1 MAAGRVDSP
10 GSAGWQ
16 GAALP
21 LALLVQASLLFYDL
35 DLLPMWGDEVF
46 TIHVADRPW
55 ERIPEIL
62 HRDIHPPLYYA
73 LAKLWAALPWPVE
86 PVISLRIMS
95 AVCCLASTL
104 VIDRLWLRR
113 AEPVQRACFLILWA
127 VSPALILYS
136 RMARSYSLQLLV
148 SAVATRCGWDLIADP
163 NSRRNRLRFGVA
175 GATLLYTHY
184 LPGIAICG
192 AVGMVLAIRWLRSRD
207 GAILRGM
214 VVSYLLMA
222 LLYLPWLATF
232 AYALSR
238 VSRAEP
244 YVLFDDTLLETLV
257 KLSFWFTSF
266 SFGES
271 FPTWAI
277 FLGLAVAPPLIWLVW
292 KGVRR
297 ERNWI
302 AIPALAGAI
311 GYFGAA
317 AWVSFPFVGA
327 RMLFLLP
334 FYLLCLTRGITAHP
348 RLGAAVLAGILTVH
362 AGALSSYYRKEGFL
376 NAGYTLPTPEI
387 VETMKSTSR
396 AETLILLDSYNTDAE
411 PIVRAL
417 GDGAHIVRIRSTHE
431 AGQARIEAAKRDWKT
446 IWFLRSTH
454 DTSPAAT
461 LTALQKELAD
471 RHPGRPTPLVPYSD
485 ADRWAAGILGW
496 DAATGHH
503 YVLLEFRRAPSGAPT
518 P

>member
-1 MAAGRVDSP
+1 MAAGRLDSP
-10 GSAGWQ
+10 RSAGWHS
-16 GAALP
+16 AALP
-21 LALLVQASLLFYDL
+21 LALLVQASLLFYNL

-46 TIHVADRPW
+46 TVHVVGRPW
-55 ERIPEIL
+55 DRVPEIL

-73 LAKLWAALPWPVE
+73 LAKIWAALPLPAE
-86 PVISLRIMS
+86 PVIALRMMS
-95 AVCCLASTL
+95 AIFCLASTI
-104 VIDRLWLRR
+104 VIDRLWLRNTEHPR
-113 AEPVQRACFLILWA
+113 RACFLALWA

-148 SAVATRCGWDLIADP
+148 SAVALRCGWDLVANP
-163 NSRRNRLRFGVA
+163 TSRRHRLFFGVS
-175 GATLLYTHY
+175 GAVLLYTHY
-184 LPGIAICG
+184 LPGIAISG
-192 AVGMVLAIRWLRSRD
+192 AVGIVLAIRWLRSRD
-207 GAILRGM
+207 GAILRGT
-214 VVSYLLMA
+214 VISYLLMA

-232 AYALSR
+232 AYAISR

-244 YVLFDDTLLETLV
+244 YVLFDDTLLETMV

-277 FLGLAVAPPLIWLVW
+277 FLGLAAAPPLIWLVW
-292 KGVRR
+292 LGIRR
-297 ERNWI
+297 EGNWI

-334 FYLLCLTRGITAHP
+334 FYLLCLASGITAQRRP
-348 RLGAAVLAGILTVH
+348 GAAVLAGILAVQ
-362 AGALSSYYRKEGFL
+362 AGALSSYYRKQGFL
-376 NAGYTLPTPEI
+376 NAGYTLPSPEI
-387 VETMKSTSR
+387 VDTMRTTPP

-417 GDGAHIVRIRSTHE
+417 GGGARIVRIRSAHE
-431 AGQARIEAAKRDWKT
+431 AERARSEAAKQDWNT

-454 DTSPAAT
+454 DTSPGKS
-461 LTALQKELAD
+461 LTALQKELKQ
-471 RHPGRPTPLVPYSD
+471 HYPEQLTPLVPYSD

-496 DAATGHH
+496 DTASGHH
-503 YVLLEFRRAPSGAPT
+503 YVLLEFRRAP
-518 P
+518 